1 MRRIRPKARDRDK
14 PSMMPV
20 ILSLS
25 EVLPHPLGREGM
37 VEVEDVRLL
46 VLVVT
51 ESSSTGSSV
60 GDELSMHCEIC

>member
-1 MRRIRPKARDRDK
+1 
-14 PSMMPV
+14 MMPV

-25 EVLPHPLGREGM
+25 DVLPHPLGREGM

-46 VLVVT
+46 VVVDT